1 LLLAGLVG
9 LGQTIQAAPR
19 DGDWAQVEQAL
30 AKRQPKTALALLK
43 PTETAAFADRAWG
56 EGTKALLMRARLANG
71 LGFSES
77 PFSEKTKPAEAQ
89 AEPVDPFDDP
99 AADPF
104 ADSPPAEEWEDFT
117 GLPGC
122 VRQLEGEIA
131 TAPAAVRPVLRW
143 FQARWLLAY
152 ADERSHEDG
161 SRSKIAA
168 RPDDA
173 IEAWDPSRMT
183 AEIEKRFVQA
193 LADEKIL
200 RATPV
205 AKFCDVLAP
214 RSTLG
219 DKLRP
224 MLYDLVAH
232 SMLEFLTDSPLGDE
246 AVSANFQLPADSP
259 VFDGSEAFLAWH
271 PVNTDPSQPKF
282 RALQIYQS
290 LLAFHRAD
298 PDRTAFLHCDLER
311 LRWAGRF
318 ATGAT
323 KPDRQLAAI
332 QSFITANAAHPLSAD
347 ARQDEVILLRQR
359 NRTIEAHSSAQ
370 AGAAAFPK
378 HPFGKVCQGLVKE
391 MEVRVLEVQTPSAW
405 PVAGDE
411 ITLRQRNVEHVW
423 LRLYQR
429 DRQPTEAMLEEE
441 RKMDGLGVGKLLRK
455 PPTHAWDVP
464 LDDVRDFR
472 SHGRKL
478 ATPLD
483 LSPGDYLLVAADR
496 ADFSDKS
503 ALTWT
508 AVTVS
513 NLRLGVDPIATGQ
526 GQVGGFVLDAES
538 GAPLA
543 NVKVE
548 VWQRPDKAAA
558 EKQETRTDANGVF
571 ALKRREMPEGGRVL
585 IVASDGNH
593 RVSESSQ
600 VWCRGTDRLASGAT
614 EKVTFFTDRRIYRP
628 GQTIHFKGILCSSDE
643 DNGDYHTVS
652 DRSLTV
658 TLTGPNKQAVGKV
671 EVTSNERGSFTGT
684 FTAPGGSLLG
694 SFELAAGEL
703 GTASI
708 HVEEYKRPKFTV
720 EILPPEAPVV
730 LGQPVTVKGVA
741 RTYTGAPVDGAEVEW
756 DVGRGAYFTGI
767 GLWLNWDDNC
777 FDLVE
782 LATGKAVTG
791 PDGSFAMTFTAEP
804 DPYLEPAMEPV
815 FDFEIDATVTD
826 PTGESHEE
834 WSTLFA
840 GYTEFSAVVTAGKW
854 QEEGKPV
861 VVEVRTQ
868 THDDTGFP
876 GTGTLRIYDLKQP
889 AACPR
894 DEEMMRDDSQLPASP
909 RSGPAG
915 WELGE
920 LVREVAVTT
929 VLDKASGACLAKVPV
944 ELPAGAYRV
953 MFEALDSKQ
962 RKVVAVTGVQ
972 VVKPQADRFPIKTPF
987 YVGSSAWTRGPGQ
1000 TFTLVW
1006 GSGYESARACVEW
1019 YRDERL
1025 LKREWSLPGRTQ
1037 QEFSIMPDESMRG
1050 GITVRVQQFSRNRYY
1065 SKSRRIDVPWSNQE
1079 LTVKWEHLTSKLE
1092 PGAKD
1097 TWTAI
1102 VTGPDGAP
1110 VPAEMV
1116 ATLYDAALDDL
1127 YSHSFGGFERW
1138 FRSSAWSLDALTY
1151 SGRRNWERGYCDEL
1165 VDKDRAIQQPFRTL
1179 LRALDEGDCITSIGA
1194 SYSGRVSDKSR
1205 GGHITLLEAEIYHF
1219 YNPPEL
1225 PNSVGS
1231 GGFNGGFPA
1240 TPATPTSPPSPE
1252 EVRIEAER
1260 KKLGSIISRRKL
1272 DETAFFYPQLTSDAD
1287 GKIRIS
1293 FTMPEGLGKWRFLGF
1308 AHDAMMRSGSLEGTT
1323 VTAKDLMVQP
1333 NPPRFLREGDVLD
1346 FTVRISNQSDREQR
1360 GLARFTLA
1368 DAATDHDQTAALGV
1382 TTPEQSFQIPAKQS
1396 RTLAWRLTVPDGTGF
1411 LRYKAVATCGN
1422 LSDGEEAWLPVLP
1435 RRVMVTD
1442 SMALS
1447 IRDAGTK
1454 SYNFEGLRDSSKS
1467 ATLQHQSLQV
1477 QVVSQP
1483 AWYAVLAL
1491 PYLMEFP
1498 HECAEQTFNRY
1509 YANSLGRHL
1518 VTADPKIRRVF
1529 ELWRNTPTLDSPLTR
1544 HQDLKGILLEET
1556 PWLQDAADESQSRR
1570 RVGMLFEDANLA
1582 NELSVTLDKLVG
1594 MQAKSGLWP
1603 WFPGGPD
1610 SEYISLHIVAGFGH
1624 LRAMGVDT
1632 DLAPALKALGGLD
1645 NMLTER
1651 YQLIQK
1657 LAKKQPEVS
1666 AQNHLDP
1673 MIAHHLY
1680 SRSFF
1685 LADQPLEDD
1694 ALAAHEYFLGQAKQ
1708 SWPRLQ
1714 SRMAAAQVA
1723 LALSRS
1729 GDAATAK
1736 LITRAFRET
1745 AVNRPETGMTW
1756 PAVAGTGWWWWQAPI
1771 ETQAMM
1777 IEAFAEIDQDAKA
1790 VADCRVALIRQQRG
1804 RSWETTTATAEA
1816 VHALLAGLP
1825 GDRACASDEL
1835 VKVTLGTVAVEPGAV
1850 EPGTGYY
1857 EHRIPGAAV
1866 KPGMAEVSLTK
1877 TEAGIGWA
1885 SVHWQYFEDVATL
1898 AAHESGGMKLE
1909 KALFV
1914 RRHTPQGPQ
1923 LEPVTGPVRVGDEL
1937 VTRLVV
1943 RNDQEM
1949 EFVHLKDARG
1959 SGTEP
1964 VNVLS
1969 GYRWQDGLG
1978 YYEVTRDAATHLF
1991 LDRLPVGTH
2000 VFEIATRTQH
2010 AGIYQSG
2017 AAEIRCMYAPEF
2029 QARSGSTRLEGTAIG
2044 GGWRQLRASRR
2055 PSGLRECLGNGRDRS
2070 PQRSGEWSANGTDH
2084 ETLGYPAM
2092 GSHSLAIL
2100 ADRPEVGPC
2109 LRVFFGQSLT
2119 FRPLAALLLLSCS
2132 PLRAAEAGVWDGKHW
2147 QAQSGLT
2154 VKDLPGFTPGAEC
2167 RRSRHGGW
2175 ADRQFRATG
2184 CVGWH
2189 WFKYGGDEPGI
2200 HRGLVDPEFR
2210 PHQPLLER
2218 MREINGQVYQL
2229 AAHFHPSTS
2238 ATGLPEPVKVIFD
2251 TDIIEDLML
2260 KPPGTRADTKAAKP

>member
-1 LLLAGLVG
+1 MNVRICGCGLLLSGLVG

-19 DGDWAQVEQAL
+19 DGDWAKVEQAF
-30 AKRQPKTALALLK
+30 ANRQPKTALGLLK
-43 PTETAAFADRAWG
+43 PLETAAFADRAWG
-56 EGTKALLMRARLANG
+56 EGTKALLMRVRLANG
-71 LGFSES
+71 LGFPES
-77 PFSEKTKPAEAQ
+77 PFPQPKNPAEAEAQ
-89 AEPVDPFDDP
+89 AEPVDPFADP
-99 AADPF
+99 VADPF

-122 VRQLEGEIA
+122 VRQLDVEIA
-131 TAPAAVRPVLRW
+131 IAPTAVRPVLRW

-152 ADERSHEDG
+152 AEERTHEYD

-173 IEAWDPSRMT
+173 VEAWDPSRMT
-183 AEIEKRFVQA
+183 AEIGKRFQQA
-193 LADEKIL
+193 LAEEALL

-205 AKFCDVLAP
+205 AMFREVLAP
-214 RSTLG
+214 RGTLG

-224 MLYDLVAH
+224 TLYDLVAH
-232 SMLEFLTDSPLGDE
+232 SLLEFIADSPLGDE
-246 AVSANFQLPADSP
+246 AVSANFQIPADSP
-259 VFDGSEAFLAWH
+259 AFAGVEAFLPWH
-271 PVNTDPSQPKF
+271 PVAADPTQPKF
-282 RALQIYQS
+282 LALQLYQS
-290 LLAFHRAD
+290 LLVFHRAD
-298 PDRTAFLHCDLER
+298 KDRTAFLHCDLER

-323 KPDRQLAAI
+323 KPARQLAAI
-332 QSFITANAAHPLSAD
+332 QAFIAANAAHPLSAD

-359 NRTIEAHSSAQ
+359 NRTTEAHSSAQ

-378 HPFGKVCQGLVKE
+378 HPFGKVCQGQVKE
-391 MEVRVLEVQTPSAW
+391 MEARVLEVQTPSAW
-405 PVAGDE
+405 PVVGDE

-423 LRLYQR
+423 FRLYQR
-429 DRQPTEAMLEEE
+429 DRQPAAALLEEV
-441 RKMDGLGVGKLLRK
+441 RKLDRKAVSKLVKK
-455 PPTHAWDVP
+455 PPTQAWDVP
-464 LDDVRDFR
+464 LDDVRDYR

-478 ATPLD
+478 PTPVELT
-483 LSPGDYLLVAADR
+483 PGEYLLVAADR
-496 ADFSDKS
+496 ADFSGKS

-513 NLRLGVDPIATGQ
+513 NLRLGLDPIATGQ
-526 GQVGGFVLDAES
+526 GLIGGFVVDAES
-538 GAPLA
+538 GAPLE

-585 IVASDGNH
+585 VVASDGNH
-593 RVSESSQ
+593 RASECSQ
-600 VWCRGTDRLASGAT
+600 VWRSGTDRVTPDAT
-614 EKVTFFTDRRIYRP
+614 EKVTFFTDRGIYRP
-628 GQTIHFKGILCSSDE
+628 GQTIHFKGILCSADE
-643 DNGDYHTVS
+643 DHGDYHTVS

-658 TLTGPNKQAVGKV
+658 TLTGPNKQVVAKV

-694 SFELAAGEL
+694 NFEIAAGAL

-708 HVEEYKRPKFTV
+708 HVEEYKRPIFTV

-730 LGQPVTVKGVA
+730 LGQPVTVKGIA

-756 DVGRGAYFTGI
+756 EVGRGAYFTGI
-767 GLWLNWDDNC
+767 GLWLNWDDNW

-782 LATGKAVTG
+782 LATGKAVTR
-791 PDGSFAMTFTAEP
+791 PDGSFTMTFTAEP

-815 FDFEIDATVTD
+815 FNFEIDATVTD

-834 WSTLFA
+834 WSTFFA

-876 GTGTLRIYDLKQP
+876 GTGTVRIYDLKQP

-909 RSGPAG
+909 RSGPDG

-920 LVREVAVTT
+920 LMREVAVAT
-929 VLDKASGACLAKVPV
+929 VRDKDGDYWIKVPV

-972 VVKPQADRFPIKTPF
+972 VVKPQADLFPIKTPY
-987 YVGSSAWTRGPGQ
+987 YVGTPAWTCEPGQ
-1000 TFTLVW
+1000 PFTLVW
-1006 GSGYESARACVEW
+1006 GSGYEVARACVEW

-1037 QEFSIMPDESMRG
+1037 QEFSITPDESMRG
-1050 GITVRVQQFSRNRYY
+1050 GITVRVQQFSRNRFY
-1065 SKSRRIDVPWSNQE
+1065 SKSGRIDVPWSNQD

-1097 TWTAI
+1097 TWTAA
-1102 VTGPDGAP
+1102 VTGPDGAAAP
-1110 VPAEMV
+1110 TEMV
-1116 ATLYDAALDDL
+1116 ATLYDAALDDI
-1127 YSHSFGGFERW
+1127 YQHSFGEFERW
-1138 FRSSAWSLDALTY
+1138 FRSAAWSLGACTY
-1151 SGRRNWERGYCDEL
+1151 SGRRNWERGYYDNL
-1165 VDKDRAIQQPFRTL
+1165 PDTDQAIQQPFRTL
-1179 LRALDEGDCITSIGA
+1179 LRALDEGNCITSIKANCYRRGL
-1194 SYSGRVSDKSR
+1194 DKSR
-1205 GGHITLLEAEIYHF
+1205 GGGITLLDAVVYHF
-1219 YNPPEL
+1219 FNPPEL

-1231 GGFNGGFPA
+1231 GSGGLNGGFPV
-1240 TPATPTSPPSPE
+1240 TPATPASPPSPE
-1252 EVRIEAER
+1252 EIRLEAER
-1260 KKLGSIISRRKL
+1260 KKLGNVISRRKL
-1272 DETAFFYPQLTSDAD
+1272 QETAFFYPQLTSDAD
-1287 GKIRIS
+1287 SKIRIA

-1308 AHDAMMRSGSLEGTT
+1308 AHDAAMRSGSLEGET

-1333 NPPRFLREGDVLD
+1333 NPPRFLREGDALD
-1346 FTVRISNQSDREQR
+1346 FTVRITNQSEQEQR

-1368 DAATDHDQTAALGV
+1368 DAATDRDQTAMLGV
-1382 TTPEQSFQIPAKQS
+1382 TAPEQSFQIPAKQS

-1435 RRVMVTD
+1435 RRVLVTD

-1454 SYNFEGLRDSSKS
+1454 SYTFEGLRDSGKS

-1518 VTADPKIRRVF
+1518 VTDDPKIRRVF
-1529 ELWRNTPTLDSPLTR
+1529 ELWRNTPTLDSPLTK

-1556 PWLQDAADESQSRR
+1556 PWLQDAADEFQSRR

-1582 NELSVTLDKLVG
+1582 NELGVTLDKLVG
-1594 MQAKSGLWP
+1594 MQANSGLWP

-1645 NMLTER
+1645 DLLTER

-1657 LAKKQPEVS
+1657 RAKKQPEML

-1680 SRSFF
+1680 TRSFF
-1685 LADQPLEDD
+1685 LKDQPLKDD
-1694 ALAAHEYFLGQAKQ
+1694 ALAAHEYFLGQAKLH
-1708 SWPRLQ
+1708 WPKLQ
-1714 SRMAAAQVA
+1714 SRMAAAHVA
-1723 LALSRS
+1723 LALLRS

-1756 PAVAGTGWWWWQAPI
+1756 PAVAGAGWWWWQAPV

-1777 IEAFAEIDQDAKA
+1777 IQAFAEIDHDLTA
-1790 VADCRVALIRQQRG
+1790 VADCRVALIQQQRG
-1804 RSWETTTATAEA
+1804 QSWETTTATAEA
-1816 VHALLAGLP
+1816 VHALLAGPP
-1825 GDRACASDEL
+1825 GDCALASDEL
-1835 VKVTLGTVAVEPGAV
+1835 VKVAVGGAALEPGAV

-1866 KPGMAEVSLTK
+1866 KSEMAEVSLTK
-1877 TEAGIGWA
+1877 TAAGIGWA
-1885 SVHWQYFEDVATL
+1885 SVHWQYFEDVAAL

-1909 KALFV
+1909 KTLFV

-1943 RNDQEM
+1943 RNDREM

-1964 VNVLS
+1964 VTVLS

-1991 LDRLPVGTH
+1991 FDRLPAGTH
-2000 VFEIATRTQH
+2000 VFEIATRIQH
-2010 AGIYQSG
+2010 AGVYQSG

-2029 QARSGSTRLEGTAIG
+2029 QARSGSTRLEV
-2044 GGWRQLRASRR
+2044 L
-2055 PSGLRECLGNGRDRS
+2055 
-2070 PQRSGEWSANGTDH
+2070 
-2084 ETLGYPAM
+2084 
-2092 GSHSLAIL
+2092 
-2100 ADRPEVGPC
+2100 
-2109 LRVFFGQSLT
+2109 
-2119 FRPLAALLLLSCS
+2119 PLAA
-2132 PLRAAEAGVWDGKHW
+2132 AADH
-2147 QAQSGLT
+2147 
-2154 VKDLPGFTPGAEC
+2154 
-2167 RRSRHGGW
+2167 
-2175 ADRQFRATG
+2175 
-2184 CVGWH
+2184 
-2189 WFKYGGDEPGI
+2189 
-2200 HRGLVDPEFR
+2200 
-2210 PHQPLLER
+2210 
-2218 MREINGQVYQL
+2218 
-2229 AAHFHPSTS
+2229 
-2238 ATGLPEPVKVIFD
+2238 
-2251 TDIIEDLML
+2251 
-2260 KPPGTRADTKAAKP
+2260 